1 MLVREKYINR
11 IKPFMSKLLIKVL
24 TGQRRVGKSVLL
36 KTIANIINSENPE
49 VQIMYIDMEKFEF
62 DGIKNYVDLMQ
73 YIKAN
78 KQNEKIAL
86 IIDEIQDIQGF
97 EKALRSLYADENFDI
112 YISGSNANLLSGEL
126 GTLLGGRYIE
136 IEVHPLVYSEFLELK
151 KVQDSAEM
159 FQEYLQLGG
168 LPGLAQMPDSLAIKQ
183 EYLRNIYTSILF
195 RDIIKRNQIRNIV
208 FLENLI
214 HFVADNIGSLFSATK
229 ISDYLKSQNVKIST
243 NSVIEYLEYLTQAF
257 IIRKVKRYDVIGKKI
272 FEIGEKYYF
281 EDLGIR
287 NSIVGYRATEIQKYL
302 ENIVF
307 NHLKANEYN
316 VKVGQIG
323 NKEVDFIA
331 EKNNE
336 KKYIQVCYLLENE
349 STIEREFGNL
359 KMIKDNYEK
368 MVISADTI
376 SSLNTIEGIKHLS
389 IREFLLTFE

>member
-1 MLVREKYINR
+1 MG
-11 IKPFMSKLLIKVL
+11 KLLIKVL

-36 KTIANIINSENPE
+36 KTIANIINSENPK

-62 DGIKNYVDLMQ
+62 DGIKNYVDLME
-73 YIKAN
+73 YIKGN

-151 KVQDSAEM
+151 KVQDSAKM

-229 ISDYLKSQNVKIST
+229 ISDYLKSQNIKIST

-302 ENIVF
+302 ENVVF

-349 STIEREFGNL
+349 TTIEREFRNL

-389 IREFLLTFE
+389 IREFLLTFK